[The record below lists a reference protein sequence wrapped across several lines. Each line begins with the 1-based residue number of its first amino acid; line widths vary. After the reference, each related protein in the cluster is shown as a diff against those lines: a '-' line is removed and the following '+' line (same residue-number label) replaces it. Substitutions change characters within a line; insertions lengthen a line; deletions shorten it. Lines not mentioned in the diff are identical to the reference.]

1 MNEAQVELQMP
12 ERLQKRLAH
21 RGYNQKR
28 KMDRF
33 LQELWFLM
41 TSIQELLEM
50 VQALEQKVIEQQRK
64 IASLE
69 NDLDNAENRSNRLIQ
84 KMVTTTMF
92 NNSMAIQKRYGL
104 DHPRGRL

>member
-1 MNEAQVELQMP
+1 
-12 ERLQKRLAH
+12 
-21 RGYNQKR
+21 
-28 KMDRF
+28 
-33 LQELWFLM
+33 M
-41 TSIQELLEM
+41 TSNQELLEM

-69 NDLDNAENRSNRLIQ
+69 NDLDDAENRSNRLIQ